1 MSVQWVHTLFTIFVS
16 AKDEKDM
23 VLPQEFTAY
32 TRALMGNALYEKLLA
47 ALEQEPPVSLRL
59 NPFKTKN
66 GEVEVCNADEGVAW
80 TDYGYYLSG
89 RPNFTFDPLF
99 HAGAYYVQEASSMF
113 VAWIVKQLVHSP
125 ITMLDL
131 CAAPGGK
138 STALR
143 SVLPQGSLLFCNEP
157 ITQRASILAENVQKF
172 GHPDMVVSSNF
183 AADYRK
189 SGLQFDAILADVP
202 CSGEGMF
209 RKDAGA
215 IAEWS
220 ETNVEHCW
228 RLQREIIAD
237 IWPCLKPGGLLI
249 YSTCTFNDK
258 ENERNVEW
266 ITQEFDAD
274 FDLPPIPAAWNIT
287 GSIGSDI
294 PACRFIPGIS
304 KGEGLFLCVLRK
316 RYEHG
321 MVHDERKKRSS
332 KSMTTK
338 VSLPEMPQWLN
349 ADLAFDTRQINGNIH
364 AIPSQWTSMFDKAS
378 ATLRIVHAGVALA
391 TPKGKD
397 LVPHPA
403 LAHSI
408 ALNSSAFCKCEL
420 DYASAIAF
428 LRREAIT
435 LHADTPRG
443 YVLVTHQGMPLGF
456 VKNIGNRANNLYPQ
470 EWRIKSTHIP
480 QPQQIIKL
488 K

>member
-1 MSVQWVHTLFTIFVS
+1 
-16 AKDEKDM
+16 M
-23 VLPQEFTAY
+23 VLPQEFTTY
-32 TRALMGNALYEKLLA
+32 TRALMGDELYEKLHA
-47 ALEQEPPVSLRL
+47 ALDQEPPVSLRL
-59 NPFKTKN
+59 NPFKTIN
-66 GEVEVCNADEGVAW
+66 GETEVCDVDEGVAW
-80 TDYGYYLSG
+80 SDNGYYLSG

-113 VAWIVKQLVHSP
+113 VAWIVKQLIHSP

-172 GHPDMVVSSNF
+172 GHPGMVVTSNF

-266 ITQEFDAD
+266 IAQELGAIH
-274 FDLPPIPAAWNIT
+274 DLPPIPSAWNIT
-287 GSIGSDI
+287 GSIGSEL
-294 PACRFIPGIS
+294 PACRFIPGVS

-316 RYEHG
+316 SLK
-321 MVHDERKKRSS
+321 HDIAHEEKRKRPQ
-332 KSMTTK
+332 KSIAQINK
-338 VSLPEMPQWLN
+338 LPEMPQWLN
-349 ADLAFDTRQINGNIH
+349 DNFAFDTRQINGNIH
-364 AIPSQWTSMFDKAS
+364 AIPSQCTSLFDKAS
-378 ATLRIVHAGVALA
+378 TALRIVHAGVALA

-397 LVPHPA
+397 LIPHPA

-408 ALNSSAFCKCEL
+408 ALNTNVFCKCEL
-420 DYASAIAF
+420 DNDSAIAF

-435 LHADTPRG
+435 LTPETPRG
-443 YVLVTHQGMPLGF
+443 YVLVTYQGMPLGF

-488 K
+488 R

>member
-1 MSVQWVHTLFTIFVS
+1 
-16 AKDEKDM
+16 M
-23 VLPQEFTAY
+23 VLPQEFTTY
-32 TRALMGNALYEKLLA
+32 TRALMGDELYEKLHA
-47 ALEQEPPVSLRL
+47 ALDQEPPVSLRL
-59 NPFKTKN
+59 NPFKTIN
-66 GEVEVCNADEGVAW
+66 GETEVCNVDEGVAW
-80 TDYGYYLSG
+80 SDNGYYLSG

-113 VAWIVKQLVHSP
+113 VAWIVKQLIHSP

-143 SVLPQGSLLFCNEP
+143 SILPQGSLLFCNEP

-172 GHPDMVVSSNF
+172 GHPDMVVTSNY

-266 ITQEFDAD
+266 IAQELGAIP
-274 FDLPPIPAAWNIT
+274 DLPPIPSAWNIT
-287 GSIGSDI
+287 GSIGSEL
-294 PACRFIPGIS
+294 PACRFIPGVS

-316 RYEHG
+316 SLEQDIAH
-321 MVHDERKKRSS
+321 EEKRKRPQ
-332 KSMTTK
+332 KSMAQK
-338 VSLPEMPQWLN
+338 NKLPEMPQWLN
-349 ADLAFDTRQINGNIH
+349 DNFAFETCQINGNIH
-364 AIPSQWTSMFDKAS
+364 AIPSEWTSLFDKAS
-378 ATLRIVHAGVALA
+378 TALRIVHAGVALA

-408 ALNSSAFCKCEL
+408 ALNTDAFCKCEL
-420 DYASAIAF
+420 DYDSAIAF

-435 LHADTPRG
+435 LTPETPRG
-443 YVLVTHQGMPLGF
+443 YVLVTYQGMPLGF

-488 K
+488 R

>member
-1 MSVQWVHTLFTIFVS
+1 
-16 AKDEKDM
+16 M
-23 VLPQEFTAY
+23 VLPQEFTTY
-32 TRALMGNALYEKLLA
+32 TRALMGDELYEKLHA
-47 ALEQEPPVSLRL
+47 ALDQEPPVSLRL
-59 NPFKTKN
+59 NPFKTIN
-66 GEVEVCNADEGVAW
+66 GETEVCNVDECVAW
-80 TDYGYYLSG
+80 SDNGYYLLG

-113 VAWIVKQLVHSP
+113 VAWIVKQLIHSP

-172 GHPDMVVSSNF
+172 GNPDMVVTSNF
-183 AADYRK
+183 ASDYRK

-209 RKDAGA
+209 RKDVGA

-266 ITQEFDAD
+266 IAQELGAIP
-274 FDLPPIPAAWNIT
+274 DLPPIPSAWNIT
-287 GSIGSDI
+287 GSIGSDL

-316 RYEHG
+316 SLEH
-321 MVHDERKKRSS
+321 DIAREEKRKRTQ
-332 KSMTTK
+332 KSMAQK
-338 VSLPEMPQWLN
+338 NKLPEIPQWLN
-349 ADLAFDTRQINGNIH
+349 DNFAFETCQINGNIH
-364 AIPSQWTSMFDKAS
+364 AIPSEWTSLFDKAS
-378 ATLRIVHAGVALA
+378 TALRIVHAGVALA

-408 ALNSSAFCKCEL
+408 ALNTDAFCKCEL
-420 DYASAIAF
+420 DYDSAIAF

-435 LHADTPRG
+435 LTPETPRG
-443 YVLVTHQGMPLGF
+443 YVLVTYQGMPLGF

-488 K
+488 R

>member
-1 MSVQWVHTLFTIFVS
+1 
-16 AKDEKDM
+16 M
-23 VLPQEFTAY
+23 VLPQEFTTY
-32 TRALMGNALYEKLLA
+32 TRALMGNELYEKLHA
-47 ALEQEPPVSLRL
+47 ALDQEPPVSLRL
-59 NPFKTKN
+59 NPFKTIN
-66 GEVEVCNADEGVAW
+66 GETEVCNVDEGVAW
-80 TDYGYYLSG
+80 SDNGYYLSG

-113 VAWIVKQLVHSP
+113 VAWIVKQLIHSP

-172 GHPDMVVSSNF
+172 GHPDMVVTSNF
-183 AADYRK
+183 ASDYRK

-209 RKDAGA
+209 RKDVGA

-266 ITQEFDAD
+266 IAQELGAIP
-274 FDLPPIPAAWNIT
+274 DLPSIPSEWNIT
-287 GSIGSDI
+287 RSIGSDL
-294 PACRFIPGIS
+294 PACRFIPGVS

-316 RYEHG
+316 SLEDDIAH
-321 MVHDERKKRSS
+321 EEKRKRPQ
-332 KSMTTK
+332 KSMAQK
-338 VSLPEMPQWLN
+338 NKFPETPQWLN

-364 AIPSQWTSMFDKAS
+364 AIPSQWTSLLDKAS
-378 ATLRIVHAGVALA
+378 TALRIVHAGVALA

-408 ALNSSAFCKCEL
+408 ALNTNAFCKCEL
-420 DYASAIAF
+420 DYDSAIAF

-435 LHADTPRG
+435 LTPETPRG
-443 YVLVTHQGMPLGF
+443 YVLVTYQGMPLGF

>member
-1 MSVQWVHTLFTIFVS
+1 
-16 AKDEKDM
+16 M
-23 VLPQEFTAY
+23 VLPQEFTTY
-32 TRALMGNALYEKLLA
+32 TRALMGDELYEKLHA
-47 ALEQEPPVSLRL
+47 ALDQEPPVSIRL
-59 NPFKTKN
+59 NPFKTIN
-66 GEVEVCNADEGVAW
+66 GETEVYNVDEGVAW
-80 TDYGYYLSG
+80 SDNGYYLSG
-89 RPNFTFDPLF
+89 RPNFTFAPLF

-113 VAWIVKQLVHSP
+113 VAWIVKQLIHSP

-157 ITQRASILAENVQKF
+157 KTQRASILAENVQKF
-172 GHPDMVVSSNF
+172 GHPDMVVTSNF
-183 AADYRK
+183 AADYHK

-209 RKDAGA
+209 RKDVGA

-266 ITQEFDAD
+266 IAQELGAIP
-274 FDLPPIPAAWNIT
+274 DLPPIPSAWNIT
-287 GSIGSDI
+287 GSIGSEL
-294 PACRFIPGIS
+294 PACRFIPGVS

-316 RYEHG
+316 SLEHDI
-321 MVHDERKKRSS
+321 VHEEKRKRPQ
-332 KSMTTK
+332 KSMAQK
-338 VSLPEMPQWLN
+338 NKLPETPQWLN
-349 ADLAFDTRQINGNIH
+349 ADLAFNTRQINDTIH
-364 AIPSQWTSMFDKAS
+364 AIPSQWTSLFDKAS
-378 ATLRIVHAGVALA
+378 TALRIVHAGVALA

-397 LVPHPA
+397 LIPHPA

-408 ALNSSAFCKCEL
+408 ALNTNVFCKCEL
-420 DYASAIAF
+420 DYDSAIAF

-435 LHADTPRG
+435 LTPETPRG
-443 YVLVTHQGMPLGF
+443 YVLVTYQGMPLGF

-488 K
+488 R